1 MMADTANWLA
11 GIDWSRSTHQVCVVA
26 AISAAVIGERSFKH
40 SGADLAALCDW
51 LLATTGGSPG
61 EIAVAIEVPHG
72 PVVETLMDRGFAV
85 YAINP
90 KQLDRFRDRFTL
102 AGAKDDRLDA
112 HVMADALRTD
122 RHRLHPL
129 QPTEAG
135 VIELREW
142 SRMGDELKEE
152 RVRLANR
159 IGDQLWRYYPQ
170 ALKVTDD
177 LAANWF
183 LELWGIVPTPAKA
196 ARVAEKSVAR
206 ILAAHRIRRIDAVEV
221 LRLLKEKPIAVAP
234 GTAEAASAHIRALA
248 KRLKL
253 VNRQLKAV
261 DRQLDALSAQL
272 GAAEDDEAG
281 QVSEQRD
288 VTILRSLPGVG
299 RTVAATLLSEA
310 NEPLQRRDY
319 HALRPLCGVAPVTRQ
334 SGKRKTVLMRQACH
348 PRLRNAVYHWARIAI
363 QRDQTS
369 RAKYT
374 ALRQRGKSHG
384 QALRSVADR
393 LLAVACA
400 MLRSRTL
407 FDPGRLTRRSATQSE
422 PVPTA

>member
-1 MMADTANWLA
+1 MADTMNWLV
-11 GIDWSRSTHQVCVVA
+11 GIDWSRSAHQVCVLSAV
-26 AISAAVIGERSFKH
+26 SAAVLGERSFKH

-51 LLATTGGSPG
+51 LLSVTGSGPG

-90 KQLDRFRDRFTL
+90 KQLDRFRDRFTM
-102 AGAKDDRLDA
+102 AGAKDDHLDA
-112 HVMADALRTD
+112 QVIADALRTD
-122 RHRLHPL
+122 RHRLRRLEPS
-129 QPTEAG
+129 EAG
-135 VIELREW
+135 VLELREW

-159 IGDQLWRYYPQ
+159 IGEQLWRYYPQ
-170 ALKVTDD
+170 AIKLTDD
-177 LAANWF
+177 LAADWF
-183 LELWGIVPTPAKA
+183 LELWGIAPTPAKA
-196 ARVAEKSVAR
+196 ARVSQKTVAR
-206 ILAAHRIRRIDAVEV
+206 ILVTHRIRRIDAAEA
-221 LRLLKEKPIAVAP
+221 LRLLREKPIAVAP
-234 GTAEAASAHIRALA
+234 GTTEAASAHIQALA

-253 VNRQLKAV
+253 VNRQLKEV
-261 DRQLDALSAQL
+261 GRQLDALSARL
-272 GAAEDDEAG
+272 GADGDEAAG
-281 QVSEQRD
+281 QADKQRD
-288 VTILRSLPGVG
+288 VTILRSLPGLG

-310 NEPLQRRDY
+310 PEPLRRQDY
-319 HALRPLCGVAPVTRQ
+319 HALRALCGAAPVTRQ
-334 SGKRKTVLMRQACH
+334 SGKRKLVIMRQACH

-369 RAKYT
+369 RTKYT

-400 MLRSRTL
+400 MLKTRTL
-407 FDPGRLTRRSATQSE
+407 FDPGRLTGWASAQGE
-422 PVPTA
+422 PVPNA

>member
-1 MMADTANWLA
+1 MADTANWLA

-400 MLRSRTL
+400 MLTSRTL

>member
-1 MMADTANWLA
+1 MADTVNWLV
-11 GIDWSRSTHQVCVVA
+11 GIDWSRSTHQVCVVSA
-26 AISAAVIGERSFKH
+26 VSAAVIGERSFKH

-51 LLATTGGSPG
+51 LLSVTGGAVD

-122 RHRLHPL
+122 RHRLRWL

-135 VIELREW
+135 VVELREW

-152 RVRLANR
+152 RVRLTNR
-159 IGDQLWRYYPQ
+159 IDDQLWRYYPQ

-177 LAANWF
+177 RAADWF
-183 LELWGIVPTPAKA
+183 LELLALAPTPAKA
-196 ARVAEKSVAR
+196 ARVTEKSVAR
-206 ILAAHRIRRIDAVEV
+206 ILAAHHIRRIDPAEA
-221 LRLLKEKPIAVAP
+221 LRLLREKPIAVAP
-234 GTAEAASAHIRALA
+234 GTAEAASAHIGRLA

-253 VNRQLKAV
+253 VNRQLKEV
-261 DRQLDALSAQL
+261 DRQLDDLSARL
-272 GAAEDDEAG
+272 GPPTDDEAG
-281 QVSEQRD
+281 QKSEQRD

-310 NEPLQRRDY
+310 SEPLRRRDY
-319 HALRPLCGVAPVTRQ
+319 HALRPLCGIAPVTRQ
-334 SGKRKTVLMRQACH
+334 SGKRKIVLMRQACH
-348 PRLRNAVYHWARIAI
+348 SRLRNAVYHWARVAI
-363 QRDQTS
+363 QHDETS

-374 ALRQRGKSHG
+374 ALRKRGKTHG
-384 QALRSVADR
+384 HALRAVADR

-400 MLRSRTL
+400 MLGTRTL
-407 FDPGRLTRRSATQSE
+407 FDPNRLSRSIPAQSGT
-422 PVPTA
+422 VPNA

>member
-1 MMADTANWLA
+1 MMADTVNWLA

-51 LLATTGGSPG
+51 LLTKTGGSPG

-72 PVVETLMDRGFAV
+72 PVVETLMGRGFTV

-122 RHRLHPL
+122 RHRLHRL
-129 QPTEAG
+129 QPTEAE
-135 VIELREW
+135 VLELREW

-152 RVRLANR
+152 QVRLANR

-170 ALKVTDD
+170 ALEVTDD
-177 LAANWF
+177 VAANWF
-183 LELWGIVPTPAKA
+183 LELWGLAPTPAKA
-196 ARVAEKSVAR
+196 VRVAEKSVAR
-206 ILAAHRIRRIDAVEV
+206 ILAAHRIRRIDAAEA
-221 LRLLKEKPIAVAP
+221 LRLLRQKPIAVAP
-234 GTAEAASAHIRALA
+234 GTAQAASAHIRALA

-253 VNRQLKAV
+253 VNRQLKEV
-261 DRQLDALSAQL
+261 DRQLDALCARL

-281 QVSEQRD
+281 QRGEQRD
-288 VTILRSLPGVG
+288 ETILRSLPGVG
-299 RTVAATLLSEA
+299 RIVVATLLSEA
-310 NEPLQRRDY
+310 SEPLRRRDY

-334 SGKRKTVLMRQACH
+334 SGKRKIVLMRQACH
-348 PRLRNAVYHWARIAI
+348 PRLRHAVYHWARIAI
-363 QRDQTS
+363 QRDETS

-374 ALRQRGKSHG
+374 ALRKRGKSHG
-384 QALRSVADR
+384 HALRAVADR

-400 MLRSRTL
+400 MLGTGTL
-407 FDPGRLTRRSATQSE
+407 FDPSRLTKRMAAQSE
-422 PVPTA
+422 PVPNA